1 MDNDILYAG
10 SSWWRGIRG
19 VYSVVKIVKN
29 NREDIGIRLL
39 KIMLLRLYHMY
50 SEIPLKWYE
59 MLIVAILG
67 VLMGLGF
74 GVVIGHYLK
83 SLVVR

>member
-1 MDNDILYAG
+1 MVKVKSN
-10 SSWWRGIRG
+10 SSDLG
-19 VYSVVKIVKN
+19 V
-29 NREDIGIRLL
+29 RLL

-59 MLIVAILG
+59 ILIVSILG

-74 GVVIGHYLK
+74 GVVLGHYLK
-83 SLVVR
+83 TVVR

>member
-1 MDNDILYAG
+1 MDNDILHAG
-10 SSWWRGIRG
+10 STGRGGSRG
-19 VYSVVKIVKN
+19 VYSMGKVKASS
-29 NREDIGIRLL
+29 DIGVRLL

-59 MLIVAILG
+59 ILIVSVLG
-67 VLMGLGF
+67 VLTGLGF
-74 GVVIGHYLK
+74 GVAIGHYLK

>member
-1 MDNDILYAG
+1 M
-10 SSWWRGIRG
+10 
-19 VYSVVKIVKN
+19 VKVKN
-29 NREDIGIRLL
+29 SDIGVRLL

-59 MLIVAILG
+59 ILIVAVLG
-67 VLMGLGF
+67 VLTGLGF
-74 GVVIGHYLK
+74 GVAIGHYLK

>member
-1 MDNDILYAG
+1 VVKVKSNNDI
-10 SSWWRGIRG
+10 G
-19 VYSVVKIVKN
+19 V
-29 NREDIGIRLL
+29 RLL

-74 GVVIGHYLK
+74 GVVTGHYLRT
-83 SLVVR
+83 VVR